1 MSRHLRDGNGVVADG
16 GRLENSRVLS
26 RGTVRSIKL
35 HSSVCV
41 LSIHASYGPIFA
53 IIVRSGLSCLFYGR
67 RWQMR
72 SEAEVWGLALGVEG
86 SVDGLLRAS

>member
-1 MSRHLRDGNGVVADG
+1 MGAVLKIAGF
-16 GRLENSRVLS
+16 LS
-26 RGTVRSIKL
+26 RGTVGSIKL
-35 HSSVCV
+35 HSSNCV

-72 SEAEVWGLALGVEG
+72 SEAEVLGLALGVEG